1 MTNSN
6 DISIDEFQRT
16 YQKLLK
22 EDKNQADLLLHNY
35 INVPANRLKITL
47 LNQLGYKIN
56 LPSPEKGNDTVDRYY
71 YIINQPLSELISEHH
86 NHVIQNTFNHLNNAG
101 YNIYT
106 NLEMAYQLLL
116 QDVLSKESTKWGS
129 AFNQYWQNYY
139 DGNYKKQYNCN
150 TVFLIGIP
158 YFNTLFQV
166 MAINCH
172 DEYIWKQFLTFYFS
186 DEQTKDI
193 NRELISCL
201 SYCSTCKVNTFFYI
215 LEKFNNLNIYG
226 NINNYIQYWKF
237 LKSFIDEAITKH
249 IIGHRNFYRLLAIP
263 SNSED
268 TKSFTDINI
277 KYLKDLLVSLQKIN
291 SQLTNVSV
299 YSQRHRLFIEFIE
312 KNLEL
317 INTQN
322 TLYERDFG
330 PKVTTHT
337 SYIHNEEF
345 ERIKNMMA
353 SYDVKFTEISK
364 SVEKGLLYAKEAD
377 DLIIIIKKQFEST

>member
-6 DISIDEFQRT
+6 NISIDEFQKK
-16 YQKLLK
+16 YHKLLK
-22 EDKNQADLLLHNY
+22 DDKNQAELLLHNY
-35 INVPANRLKITL
+35 INSTANRLKINL
-47 LNQLGYKIN
+47 LNKIGYNIN
-56 LPSPEKGNDTVDRYY
+56 ISSPQQATDATARYY
-71 YIINQPLSELISEHH
+71 AIINQPISEIIKEH
-86 NHVIQNTFNHLNNAG
+86 NNEIIQNTFQHLNNAG

-106 NLEMAYQLLL
+106 DREMAYKLLL
-116 QDVLSKESTKWGS
+116 QNVLSKEPTERDS
-129 AFNQYWQNYY
+129 AFNLYLQNYY

-150 TVFLIGIP
+150 TVFLMGIP

-201 SYCSTCKVNTFFYI
+201 SYCSNRNVKTFFYI

-226 NINNYIQYWKF
+226 NINDYIQYWEF
-237 LKSFIDEAITKH
+237 LKSYIDEAITKH
-249 IIGHRNFYRLLAIP
+249 IIGHRNFYLIITVP
-263 SNSED
+263 SNSKD
-268 TKSFTDINI
+268 TKNITDINI

-291 SQLTNVSV
+291 RQLTNVSV
-299 YSQRHRLFIEFIE
+299 YSQRHRLFIKFIE

-330 PKVTTHT
+330 PKITTHT